1 MPDTMESE
9 KISVS
14 KVLTIDEAKKIKGVS
29 GARAKEFENEILGK
43 QDTLFNDIMCVTFG
57 WKVQEDGSRKLVS
70 KMPNGKIL
78 FPDRSED
85 MKEIEPGTPYIC
97 LVYEREREAFA
108 KVVCEEYQPKIYVPS
123 SKIPSMVWRDSNG
136 KMRRKAP
143 YGNSYEVRMI
153 SAIKEMEKLGFP
165 SIKVIFRNNQR

>member
-1 MPDTMESE
+1 M
-9 KISVS
+9 
-14 KVLTIDEAKKIKGVS
+14 
-29 GARAKEFENEILGK
+29 
-43 QDTLFNDIMCVTFG
+43 
-57 WKVQEDGSRKLVS
+57 S

-108 KVVCEEYQPKIYVPS
+108 KVVCEEYQPKVYITS
-123 SKIPSMVWRDSNG
+123 SRIPHMVWRDKSG

-143 YGNSYEVRMI
+143 FGNSFEERVVA
-153 SAIKEMEKLGFP
+153 AIKEMEALGFP
-165 SIKVIFRNNQR
+165 SIKIIYRENQK